1 MRPSWAPQA
10 HSWFYFLDVFMNI
23 GQAIQLAR
31 TKRQM
36 TQAQLAQ
43 RAGISVSYLSMLERG
58 RRDPPL
64 STLKQVADAI
74 VMPLEILFF
83 LGAEDGEL
91 GNLNRELAGQLAITA
106 LELLN
111 GPVPEQAD
119 LPL

>member
-1 MRPSWAPQA
+1 MGTPSPFFV
-10 HSWFYFLDVFMNI
+10 FYLDTFMNI

-31 TKRQM
+31 SKRQM
-36 TQAQLAQ
+36 TQAMLAK

-64 STLKQVADAI
+64 STLKQVSAAL

-91 GNLNRELAGQLAITA
+91 GHLNRELAGQLAITA

-111 GPVPEQAD
+111 GPVPSQAQ
-119 LPL
+119 LSL

>member
-1 MRPSWAPQA
+1 
-10 HSWFYFLDVFMNI
+10 
-23 GQAIQLAR
+23 
-31 TKRQM
+31 M
-36 TQAQLAQ
+36 TQATLAK

-64 STLKQVADAI
+64 STLKGVASAL

-91 GNLNRELAGQLAITA
+91 GQLNRELAGQLAITA

-111 GPVPEQAD
+111 GPVPEQTQ
-119 LPL
+119 LSL